1 MTNRSVVRWVLAIC
15 VAVLLAACSNQ
26 PQEASYSIKM
36 TGQALFEPA
45 TLVIEPGTTVVWKNY
60 GNIVHTVTSDP
71 QLSSVDGNIRTL
83 QSNATENWSSGDI
96 YPGQSWR
103 HTFTTPGEY
112 LFFCRFHEQEN
123 MVGLIRVVEKASE
136 EE

>member
-15 VAVLLAACSNQ
+15 VAVLLAACSSP

-45 TLVIEPGTTVVWKNY
+45 TLIIERGATVVWKNY

-83 QSNATENWSSGDI
+83 QSNAAESWSSGDI
-96 YPGQSWR
+96 YPGQSWS

-123 MVGLIRVVEKASE
+123 MVGLIRVVEKVSE